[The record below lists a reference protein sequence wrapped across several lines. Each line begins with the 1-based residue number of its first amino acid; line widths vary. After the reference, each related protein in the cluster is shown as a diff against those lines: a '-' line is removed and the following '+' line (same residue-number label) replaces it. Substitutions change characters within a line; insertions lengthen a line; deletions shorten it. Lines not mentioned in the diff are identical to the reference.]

1 MTNENDQ
8 IIRTEIKAMWAFL
21 RDSGWF
27 SHEFFTR
34 ERTSSMH
41 PSQRVSRIQQTLG
54 AARSA
59 QEDLEK
65 MSRLLS
71 SRVIDRVLEIEN
83 RIRETDCFNELLE
96 ILERLLTAVD
106 EFKNEPRFA
115 SFYGDLFSVYLLIL
129 FRSSIPGQN
138 SPFIRLM
145 LQNLIRRKAIEIDRG
160 MERILFSRIQ
170 NRLTVALITKR
181 YDMFVLIVRGL
192 KILFRGAI
200 DFRTHGTAPL
210 RLAELVAGLLVKHG
224 IKLSE
229 VTDIVTAGGDL
240 GAIPD
245 GIYVLTE
252 RLRDESFIRLQHCS
266 LNRSALVAWELM
278 RLLQKQGDNTVVAAS
293 LCSPLSFTT
302 LTPNDTSSF
311 FATSQA
317 GLRESLQGYVK
328 ITPLKSLAAVISEIQ
343 NSGTEDLNLLVMSL
357 DELFASVARKIGPR
371 IVRKIA
377 AQRSNR
383 ELISVDFSRIAE
395 SLEKGGFVIP
405 RHFSLATREMGTG
418 VREICELLMIAES
431 NEVSPTLSQQLM
443 GVVDSY
449 ADRIAMDL
457 NMASSG
463 IEEERPHYVAIA
475 SMMAFDRHFQS
486 LFRKIR
492 QRMGNPFVPVLCTD
506 TLEQE
511 FLTAKHLF
519 EMYMNP
525 AEADE
530 RLDYVREASSIEHAL
545 QVLAHHGTEEE
556 TFSFSSLM
564 ESVTTAI
571 AEGNMLPGN
580 LVLVGA
586 DNEAALRAVSK
597 AVQYGLLRRVALI
610 GDPQDIMREMQRT
623 DIPLDPYQD
632 NRVEIIPIEPQAVD
646 FQIKKKSIIE
656 VLCRFL
662 SQNSDFFIMKG
673 SVDTASLLQ
682 QALSI
687 YSVPPVPSKL
697 GWLPKRR
704 MASHTA
710 LHVLPDGRFF
720 AVSDAAV
727 NPGFR
732 NADEL
737 MTVIENQVEVV
748 RKVVSAKTTLK
759 VAIVTAVEKETSAIP
774 ATHLAA
780 ETARRSGDLEKR
792 YAPMIV
798 EGPLS
803 FDLATVPSVAKEKH
817 YTGRILGDA
826 NCLVGTDINTA
837 NVLYKMLSRT
847 MGSLGLLVDNCAI
860 ITAGPD
866 SIPIVLTSRGDT
878 AKTKLNSIL
887 LALAYSRRI
896 QVCRKCVP
904 IRA

>member
-1 MTNENDQ
+1 MTNEKHH
-8 IIRTEIKAMWAFL
+8 IIRAEIKTMWAFL
-21 RDSGWF
+21 KDSGWF

-34 ERTSSMH
+34 ERMPSVH
-41 PSQRVSRIQQTLG
+41 PSQRVSRIQQTLS
-54 AARSA
+54 AARSV
-59 QEDLEK
+59 QEELAM
-65 MSRLLS
+65 MSGLLT

-83 RIRETDCFNELLE
+83 RIRRVDSFNELLE
-96 ILERLLTAVD
+96 LLERLLTAVA
-106 EFKNEPRFA
+106 EFRNEPRFA

-129 FRSSIPGQN
+129 FRSSLPGRK
-138 SPFIRLM
+138 SPFIKLM

-160 MERILFSRIQ
+160 MERILLSRIQ
-170 NRLTVALITKR
+170 NRLTIALITKR
-181 YDMFVLIVRGL
+181 YDMFVLITRGL
-192 KILFRGAI
+192 KILFKGAI
-200 DFRTHGTAPL
+200 GFRTHGTEPL
-210 RLAELVAGLLVKHG
+210 RLAELLAGLLVKHG
-224 IKLSE
+224 IRLSE

-240 GAIPD
+240 GAVPD

-252 RLRDESFIRLQHCS
+252 RLRNESFIRLQHCS
-266 LNRSALVAWELM
+266 LNRSALVAWELIK
-278 RLLQKQGDNTVVAAS
+278 LLQKQAENTAVAAS

-302 LTPNDTSSF
+302 LTPNDTSKF

-317 GLRESLQGYVK
+317 GLRQSLQGYVK
-328 ITPLKSLAAVISEIQ
+328 IAPLKSLAAVISEIQ

-383 ELISVDFSRIAE
+383 ELVNVDFSTIAAV
-395 SLEKGGFVIP
+395 LEQEGFVIP

-431 NEVSPTLSQQLM
+431 NKVSLALSQQLM
-443 GVVDSY
+443 RVVDSY

-463 IEEERPHYVAIA
+463 IEEERPHYAAIA
-475 SMMAFDRHFQS
+475 SMMAFDSHFQS

-492 QRMGNPFVPVLCTD
+492 QRMGNPFMPVLCTD
-506 TLEQE
+506 TLEHE
-511 FLTAKHLF
+511 FLTAKQLF
-519 EMYMNP
+519 EMCMNP

-530 RLDYVREASSIEHAL
+530 RLDYVREASSIEHAF
-545 QVLAHHGTEEE
+545 QVLMHPGTEEE

-571 AEGNMLPGN
+571 AEGNMSPGN

-586 DNEAALRAVSK
+586 DNEAALRAVST

-610 GDPQDIMREMQRT
+610 GDPYDIMRAMRRT
-623 DIPLDPYQD
+623 DIPLDPNHD
-632 NRVEIIPIEPQAVD
+632 NRVEIIPVDPKAVD
-646 FQIKKKSIIE
+646 FQRKKKSMIE
-656 VLCRFL
+656 ILGRFL
-662 SQNSDFFIMKG
+662 HQNSDFFIMKG
-673 SVDTASLLQ
+673 SIDTASLLQ
-682 QALSI
+682 QALSV
-687 YSVPPVPSKL
+687 YRVSPGPRKSDS
-697 GWLPKRR
+697 LPKRR

-727 NPGFR
+727 NPEFR
-732 NADEL
+732 NTEEL
-737 MTVIENQVEVV
+737 LTVIENQVEIV
-748 RKVVSAKTTLK
+748 RKFVSAKTMLR
-759 VAIVTAVEKETSAIP
+759 VAIVTAVEKETAAIP
-774 ATHLAA
+774 ASHLAA
-780 ETARRSGDLEKR
+780 ETARRSGDLAKR

-803 FDLATVPSVAKEKH
+803 LDLATVPAVAAEKH
-817 YTGRILGDA
+817 YTGKILGDA

-860 ITAGPD
+860 ITAGPG
-866 SIPIVLTSRGDT
+866 SVPIVLTSRGDT

-887 LALAYSRRI
+887 VALAYSA
-896 QVCRKCVP
+896 P
-904 IRA
+904 ASGL